1 MVPETPSAP
10 ATAAA
15 AGATKQDLH
24 RALREALQ
32 TAPPTG
38 SSDGAGGF
46 PRAWWAH
53 LGRCG
58 MLGLGFSLDGRPSAA
73 DAVQVSALAGQI
85 THATGSLGLGMAWMM
100 QQMLGRYVLGP
111 LVQQGAAGA
120 LDASHALLTKLLASM
135 AAGECLLALA
145 ISEPGVGAQP
155 KHLRTRAVQPSG
167 AAGDGDWVLDGHKAF
182 VSNGPAAD
190 AIIVL
195 AVSAVHEGRKRFDAF
210 LLDAQTP
217 GLTREANARVQGLA
231 PPGACRTLGV
241 ESEKAPQR
249 AQFLPDSPP
258 HSGAMGQED
267 GKKWAAAAHSQPTI
281 PKSDRLLGHCDLR
294 LESCRVPASRR
305 IGPPGRAFETI
316 ARPVRAVEDAL
327 LLGPLLGAMQCE
339 LEALAH
345 ALGTSAVAAGTADT
359 AASDAVRELGALQL
373 EWQALHAVR
382 DAVARQL
389 EVHGCD
395 DALAFATV
403 GARRLLE
410 RWQTAYENAWEAA
423 SQALA
428 IAALP
433 SLTRDLRLV
442 LGIARG
448 VAHSRQLQTGQQL
461 LQSLH
466 P

>member
-1 MVPETPSAP
+1 MPSTLP
-10 ATAAA
+10 TAAA
-15 AGATKQDLH
+15 DSAPVQDLH
-24 RALREALQ
+24 RALHEALQ
-32 TAPPTG
+32 TAPP
-38 SSDGAGGF
+38 SDGAGGF

-53 LGRCG
+53 LGRCD
-58 MLGLGFSLDGRPSAA
+58 MLGLGFSVDGRPPAA

-85 THATGSLGLGMAWMM
+85 THATRSLGLGMAWMM

-111 LVQQGAAGA
+111 LVQQGASGA
-120 LDASHALLTKLLASM
+120 SGALLTKLLKSM
-135 AAGECLLALA
+135 ATGECLLALA

-155 KHLRTRAVQPSG
+155 KHLRTRAVQQSSPT
-167 AAGDGDWVLDGHKAF
+167 GDGDWVLDGHKAF
-182 VSNGPAAD
+182 ISNGPAAD

-195 AVSAVHEGRKRFDAF
+195 AVSAEHEGRKRFDAF

-231 PPGACRTLGV
+231 P
-241 ESEKAPQR
+241 
-249 AQFLPDSPP
+249 
-258 HSGAMGQED
+258 
-267 GKKWAAAAHSQPTI
+267 
-281 PKSDRLLGHCDLR
+281 LGHCDL
-294 LESCRVPASRR
+294 LLASCRVPASRR
-305 IGPPGRAFETI
+305 IGVPGQAFEAI

-339 LEALAH
+339 LEALAR
-345 ALGTSAVAAGTADT
+345 ALGMAAAASDGADT
-359 AASDAVRELGALQL
+359 ATTASTDAVRELGALQL

-389 EVHGCD
+389 EMQGYG
-395 DALAFATV
+395 DALAYATV

-410 RWQTAYENAWEAA
+410 RWQTAYERACESLPASLSPAPNGAQAGAA
-423 SQALA
+423 PLSLA
-428 IAALP
+428 
-433 SLTRDLRLV
+433 RDLRLV

>member
-1 MVPETPSAP
+1 MP
-10 ATAAA
+10 
-15 AGATKQDLH
+15 QDLH

-32 TAPPTG
+32 TAPG
-38 SSDGAGGF
+38 IDDSGGF
-46 PRAWWAH
+46 PRDWWAH
-53 LGRCG
+53 LGRGG
-58 MLGLGFSLDGRPSAA
+58 MLGLGFSADGRPPVA

-100 QQMLGRYVLGP
+100 QQLLGRYVLSP
-111 LVQQGAAGA
+111 LVQQGASG
-120 LDASHALLTKLLASM
+120 ALLTKLLQSM

-155 KHLRTRAVQPSG
+155 KHLRTRAVQQSSS
-167 AAGDGDWVLDGHKAF
+167 AGDGDWVLDGHKAF

-190 AIIVL
+190 AILVL
-195 AVSAVHEGRKRFDAF
+195 ALSAEHEGRKRFDAF

-217 GLTREANARVQGLA
+217 GLTRETNARVQGLA
-231 PPGACRTLGV
+231 P
-241 ESEKAPQR
+241 
-249 AQFLPDSPP
+249 
-258 HSGAMGQED
+258 
-267 GKKWAAAAHSQPTI
+267 
-281 PKSDRLLGHCDLR
+281 LGHCDL
-294 LESCRVPASRR
+294 LLQACRVPTSRR
-305 IGPPGRAFETI
+305 IGAPGQAFASI

-339 LEALAH
+339 LEALAR
-345 ALGTSAVAAGTADT
+345 ALGTTAGASDTADT
-359 AASDAVRELGALQL
+359 ASTDAVRELGALQL

-389 EVHGCD
+389 ETQGCD

-410 RWQTAYENAWEAA
+410 RWQTAYEKACESLPASLSPVPNAAQAGAA
-423 SQALA
+423 S
-428 IAALP
+428 P
-433 SLTRDLRLV
+433 SLARDLRLV

-448 VAHSRQLQTGQQL
+448 VAQSRQLQTGQQL

>member
-1 MVPETPSAP
+1 MPSTLP
-10 ATAAA
+10 IAAA
-15 AGATKQDLH
+15 AGTPAQDLH
-24 RALREALQ
+24 HVLHETLQ
-32 TAPPTG
+32 TAPPT
-38 SSDGAGGF
+38 DGAVGF

-58 MLGLGFSLDGRPSAA
+58 MLELGFSVDGHPPAA

-111 LVQQGAAGA
+111 LVQQGASG
-120 LDASHALLTKLLASM
+120 ALLTKLLASM

-145 ISEPGVGAQP
+145 ISEPGVGAHP
-155 KHLRTRAVQPSG
+155 KHLRTRAVQQSSPTD
-167 AAGDGDWVLDGHKAF
+167 DGDWVLDGHKAF

-190 AIIVL
+190 AILVL
-195 AVSAVHEGRKRFDAF
+195 AVSAEHEGHKRFDAF

-217 GLTREANARVQGLA
+217 GLTREARARVQGLA
-231 PPGACRTLGV
+231 P
-241 ESEKAPQR
+241 
-249 AQFLPDSPP
+249 
-258 HSGAMGQED
+258 
-267 GKKWAAAAHSQPTI
+267 
-281 PKSDRLLGHCDLR
+281 LGHCDLL
-294 LESCRVPASRR
+294 LESCRVSASRR
-305 IGPPGRAFETI
+305 IGAPGQAFETI

-339 LEALAH
+339 HEALAR
-345 ALGTSAVAAGTADT
+345 ALGLAAAISDDADIATTAST
-359 AASDAVRELGALQL
+359 DAVRELGALHL
-373 EWQALHAVR
+373 ECQALHAVR

-389 EVHGCD
+389 ETQGCD

-410 RWQTAYENAWEAA
+410 RWQTAYERACESLPALLSPAPNGAQAGAA
-423 SQALA
+423 PL
-428 IAALP
+428 

-448 VAHSRQLQTGQQL
+448 VAQSRQLQTGQQL

>member
-231 PPGACRTLGV
+231 P
-241 ESEKAPQR
+241 
-249 AQFLPDSPP
+249 
-258 HSGAMGQED
+258 
-267 GKKWAAAAHSQPTI
+267 
-281 PKSDRLLGHCDLR
+281 LGHCDLR

-423 SQALA
+423 SQALG

>member
-1 MVPETPSAP
+1 MPSALP
-10 ATAAA
+10 TAAA
-15 AGATKQDLH
+15 AGTATQDLH

-38 SSDGAGGF
+38 SSDGADGF

-58 MLGLGFSLDGRPSAA
+58 MLGLGFSVDGRPSAA

-120 LDASHALLTKLLASM
+120 LDASDASHALLTKLLASM

-167 AAGDGDWVLDGHKAF
+167 PAGNGDWVLDGHKAF
-182 VSNGPAAD
+182 VSNGPSAD
-190 AIIVL
+190 VILVL
-195 AVSAVHEGRKRFDAF
+195 AVSAEHEGRKRFDAF

-231 PPGACRTLGV
+231 P
-241 ESEKAPQR
+241 
-249 AQFLPDSPP
+249 
-258 HSGAMGQED
+258 
-267 GKKWAAAAHSQPTI
+267 
-281 PKSDRLLGHCDLR
+281 LGHCDLR

-305 IGPPGRAFETI
+305 IGAPGRAFETI

-339 LEALAH
+339 LEAFAH
-345 ALGTSAVAAGTADT
+345 ALGVAASGDASTAN
-359 AASDAVRELGALQL
+359 AASTDAVRELGALQL

-389 EVHGCD
+389 EVQGCD

-410 RWQTAYENAWEAA
+410 RWQTAYENACELPAA
-423 SQALA
+423 APTSGPNSPQAD
-428 IAALP
+428 AAPP
-433 SLTRDLRLV
+433 SLSRDLRLV

>member
-1 MVPETPSAP
+1 M
-10 ATAAA
+10 
-15 AGATKQDLH
+15 H
-24 RALREALQ
+24 EALQ
-32 TAPPTG
+32 TAPPT
-38 SSDGAGGF
+38 SSPDGAGGF

-53 LGRCG
+53 LGRRG
-58 MLGLGFSLDGRPSAA
+58 VLGLGFSLDGRPPAA

-100 QQMLGRYVLGP
+100 QQLLGRYVLGP
-111 LVQQGAAGA
+111 LVQQGAS
-120 LDASHALLTKLLASM
+120 DASQALLAQLLAAM

-155 KHLRTRAVQPSG
+155 KHLRTRAVPQPRP
-167 AAGDGDWVLDGHKAF
+167 AGDGDWVLDGHKAF
-182 VSNGPAAD
+182 ISNGPAAD

-195 AVSAVHEGRKRFDAF
+195 AVSAEHEGRKRFDAF

-217 GLTREANARVQGLA
+217 GLRREANARVQGLA
-231 PPGACRTLGV
+231 P
-241 ESEKAPQR
+241 
-249 AQFLPDSPP
+249 
-258 HSGAMGQED
+258 
-267 GKKWAAAAHSQPTI
+267 
-281 PKSDRLLGHCDLR
+281 LGHCDLL
-294 LESCRVPASRR
+294 LESCRVPAIRR
-305 IGPPGRAFETI
+305 IGPPGLAFETI

-339 LEALAH
+339 LEALAR
-345 ALGTSAVAAGTADT
+345 ALSMATSDGAGTAGTAGT
-359 AASDAVRELGALQL
+359 AANDAVRELGALQL

-389 EVHGCD
+389 EVQGCD

-410 RWQTAYENAWEAA
+410 RWQTAYEKACA
-423 SQALA
+423 SWA
-428 IAALP
+428 AALLPEPNGPPPGTAPP
-433 SLTRDLRLV
+433 SLVRDLRLV

-448 VAHSRQLQTGQQL
+448 VAQSRQLQRGQQL

>member
-1 MVPETPSAP
+1 M
-10 ATAAA
+10 
-15 AGATKQDLH
+15 QDLH
-24 RALREALQ
+24 RAMREALQ

-53 LGRCG
+53 LGRRG
-58 MLGLGFSLDGRPSAA
+58 VLGLGFSLDGRPPAA

-231 PPGACRTLGV
+231 P
-241 ESEKAPQR
+241 
-249 AQFLPDSPP
+249 
-258 HSGAMGQED
+258 
-267 GKKWAAAAHSQPTI
+267 
-281 PKSDRLLGHCDLR
+281 LGHCDLR

>member
-1 MVPETPSAP
+1 MHSALSTATPASTP
-10 ATAAA
+10 A
-15 AGATKQDLH
+15 QDLN
-24 RALREALQ
+24 RALRDAMR
-32 TAPPTG
+32 TAPPTN
-38 SSDGAGGF
+38 GAGSF

-58 MLGLGFSLDGRPSAA
+58 MLGLGFSVDGRPPAA

-100 QQMLGRYVLGP
+100 QQLLGRYVLSP
-111 LVQQGAAGA
+111 LVQQGASG
-120 LDASHALLTKLLASM
+120 ALLTKLLQSM

-155 KHLRTRAVQPSG
+155 KHLRTRAVQQSSS
-167 AAGDGDWVLDGHKAF
+167 AGDGDWVLDGHKAF

-190 AIIVL
+190 AILVL
-195 AVSAVHEGRKRFDAF
+195 ALSAEHEGRKRFDAF

-217 GLTREANARVQGLA
+217 GLTRETNARVQGLA
-231 PPGACRTLGV
+231 P
-241 ESEKAPQR
+241 
-249 AQFLPDSPP
+249 
-258 HSGAMGQED
+258 
-267 GKKWAAAAHSQPTI
+267 
-281 PKSDRLLGHCDLR
+281 LGHCDL
-294 LESCRVPASRR
+294 LLQACRVPASRR
-305 IGPPGRAFETI
+305 IGAPGQAFASI
-316 ARPVRAVEDAL
+316 ARPMRAVEDAL

-339 LEALAH
+339 LEALAR
-345 ALGTSAVAAGTADT
+345 ALGMVASDGA
-359 AASDAVRELGALQL
+359 DAVRELGALQL

-389 EVHGCD
+389 ETQGYD
-395 DALAFATV
+395 DALAFSTV

-410 RWQTAYENAWEAA
+410 RWQTAYERACESLPA
-423 SQALA
+423 SLA
-428 IAALP
+428 PIPNGAQGGATSP
-433 SLTRDLRLV
+433 SLARDLRLV

-448 VAHSRQLQTGQQL
+448 VAQSRQLQTGQQL